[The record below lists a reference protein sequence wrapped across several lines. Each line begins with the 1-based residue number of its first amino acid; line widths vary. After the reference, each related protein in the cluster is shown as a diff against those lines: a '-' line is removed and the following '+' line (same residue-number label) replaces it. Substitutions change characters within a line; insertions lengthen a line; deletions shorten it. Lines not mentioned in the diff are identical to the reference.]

1 VASTTY
7 TGAGWIPVGT
17 DPNVIQKIN
26 QMSAIEA
33 YGRPNTMTTR
43 TKLIPRSGG
52 VVMDR
57 VAKGGTFADD
67 GSPNDS
73 VLLTADKIGGMVRV
87 DEEDIEDSLANI
99 IDTKTIDAAT
109 TYSKLYDNSCIGAT
123 AAKGTTGWLYDSLYY
138 TLTQADAT
146 TSYTASSNIT
156 QSATSGGVTYANL
169 SAALGKVEQGDWFD
183 PANLV
188 VICHPSFAQVLREIV
203 DSQGRPIFNES
214 RNGTAGGGQGGA
226 PLLFDYPL
234 HWSLGSRT
242 TAVPTSN
249 PTGNPLLVFA
259 QRQLLHRGD
268 LSPLE
273 VSFQS
278 SEEGLGFATDQN
290 LLRFRARKSV
300 AFGAP
305 GGFSIVEKRS

>member
-7 TGAGWIPVGT
+7 TGAGWIPVGS

-33 YGRPNTMTTR
+33 YGRPNAMTTR

-109 TYSKLYDNSCIGAT
+109 TYAKLFDNSCLGAT

-146 TSYTASSNIT
+146 TGYVANSNIT
-156 QSATSGGVTYANL
+156 QSATAGGVTYANL

-203 DSQGRPIFNES
+203 DGQNRPIFNES

-226 PLLFDYPL
+226 PLLFDYEL
-234 HWSLGSRT
+234 HWSLGART
-242 TAVPTSN
+242 TAVPTYN
-249 PTGNPLLVFA
+249 PTGNPLLIFA

-268 LSPLE
+268 LSQLE
-273 VSFQS
+273 VAFQS

>member
-1 VASTTY
+1 MASTTY

-17 DPNVIQKIN
+17 DPAVIQKIN

-33 YGRPNTMTTR
+33 WGRPNVMTTR

-52 VVMDR
+52 VTLDR
-57 VAKGGTFADD
+57 VAKGGTFVDD
-67 GSPNDS
+67 ANPNDS
-73 VLLTADKIGGMVRV
+73 VLLTADKLGGMVRV

-109 TYSKLYDNSCIGAT
+109 SYAKLYDNSCLGAT

-146 TSYTASSNIT
+146 TGYTANSNIT
-156 QSATSGGVTYANL
+156 QSATAGGVTYNDL
-169 SAALGKVEQGDWFD
+169 SGALAKLEVSDWFD
-183 PANLV
+183 PTDIV
-188 VICHPSFAQVLREIV
+188 VICSPAYSQVLREIK
-203 DSQGRPIFNES
+203 DTAGRPIFNES
-214 RNGTAGGGQGGA
+214 TNGTAGGGQGGT
-226 PLLFDYPL
+226 LTLFGHDL
-234 HWSLGSRT
+234 RWSLGAK
-242 TAVPTSN
+242 TAASPTQA

-259 QRQLLHRGD
+259 QRSLLHRGD
-268 LSPLE
+268 RSPLE

-278 SEEGLGFATDQN
+278 ADEGLGFATDQN

>member
-1 VASTTY
+1 VASIGF
-7 TGAGWIPVGT
+7 TGAGWIPVGS

-33 YGRPNTMTTR
+33 YGRPNVMTTR

-67 GSPNDS
+67 SSANDS

-99 IDTKTIDAAT
+99 VDTKTIDAAT
-109 TYSKLYDNSCIGAT
+109 TYAKLYDNSCLGAT
-123 AAKGTTGWLYDSLYY
+123 AAKGTTGWAYDSLYY
-138 TLTQADAT
+138 FLTQADST
-146 TSYTASSNIT
+146 TGYTASNNIT
-156 QSATSGGVTYANL
+156 QSATSGGVTYGNL
-169 SAALGKVEQGDWFD
+169 SAALGKVEQGDWYD
-183 PANLV
+183 PSNLV

-203 DSQGRPIFNES
+203 DGQSRPIFNES
-214 RNGTAGGGQGGA
+214 SNGTAGGGQGSY
-226 PLLFDYPL
+226 PTLFGLPL

-242 TAVPTSN
+242 AASPTAN

-273 VSFQS
+273 VAFQS